1 MRVMEWVDEMRE
13 IEEKRKMKMEGQLI
27 ENLENTVMR
36 AQAETV
42 LAAQLKRPACDSA
55 AGRG

>member
-1 MRVMEWVDEMRE
+1 
-13 IEEKRKMKMEGQLI
+13 MKMEGQLI
-27 ENLENTVMR
+27 ENSKNLENTVMR

>member
-1 MRVMEWVDEMRE
+1 MEWVDEMRE
-13 IEEKRKMKMEGQLI
+13 RKKTKMKMEGQLI